1 MAYLIVFVLARCSSE
16 AGLDLVFKYFTFDS
30 FEMFE
35 ACASMN
41 LSKACVRVAHLGMAQ
56 TLGIGAKKNKKGGLR
71 TSEKM
76 IDDDR

>member
-1 MAYLIVFVLARCSSE
+1 
-16 AGLDLVFKYFTFDS
+16 
-30 FEMFE
+30 
-35 ACASMN
+35 MN

-56 TLGIGAKKNKKGGLR
+56 ALGIVAKKIKKGGLR